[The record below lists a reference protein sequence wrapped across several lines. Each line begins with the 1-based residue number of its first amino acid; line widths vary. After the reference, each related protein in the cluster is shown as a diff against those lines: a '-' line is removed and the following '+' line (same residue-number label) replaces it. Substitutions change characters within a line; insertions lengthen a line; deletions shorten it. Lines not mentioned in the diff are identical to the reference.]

1 MTEPAS
7 HIIIAGM
14 ESNPQVTVV
23 VPCFNEENTIGGL
36 LAALSRQTFPLDK
49 IEVLVVDGLSQD
61 GTLARIEAFQQEVTD
76 LHVRVVENPKR
87 IIPAALNL
95 GIRHARGEYIIR
107 LDAHSVPHPEYVA
120 RSVAGLEQHL
130 GDNVGGV
137 WKIVPSA
144 DTWIARAIAAAAAH
158 PMGVGDAKYRYADT
172 PEEVD
177 TVPFGGFRREFLLK
191 MQGFDESLLAN
202 EDYELNTRIRQA
214 GGKIW
219 LDPNIQ
225 VQYYSRPNLRQLA
238 RQYFRYGYW
247 KVEMLRRYPESLRWR
262 QALPPL
268 FVLGILILLVAA
280 VWIPAALWALLS
292 ALAVYAAAL
301 TLSGVDAALQAKRL
315 SRLLGVPL
323 VIMVM
328 HFSWG
333 SAFLISAVRAL
344 FRSGRNGK
352 GN

>member
-1 MTEPAS
+1 
-7 HIIIAGM
+7 M
-14 ESNPQVTVV
+14 ELNPKVTVV
-23 VPCFNEENTIGGL
+23 VPCFNEEDTIRGV
-36 LAALSRQTFPLDK
+36 LAALSRQTFPLEK
-49 IEVLVVDGLSQD
+49 MEVLVVDGLSTD
-61 GTLARIEAFQQEVTD
+61 ETAARIEAFQQEGTG
-76 LHVRVVENPKR
+76 LRVRVVENPKR

-95 GIRHARGEYIIR
+95 GIHNARGEYIIR

-144 DTWIARAIAAAAAH
+144 DTWIGRSIAAAASH
-158 PMGVGDAKYRYADT
+158 PMAVGDAKYRYADT

-177 TVPFGGFRREFLLK
+177 TVPFGGFRRDFLLK
-191 MQGFDESLLAN
+191 MQGFDESLKTN
-202 EDYELNTRIRQA
+202 EDYELNTRIRRA

-247 KVEMLRRYPESLRWR
+247 KVEMLRRYPGSLRWR

-268 FVLGILILLVAA
+268 FVLGILVLLAAA
-280 VWIPAALWALLS
+280 VWYTPALWALFSVL
-292 ALAVYAAAL
+292 ALYAAAL
-301 TLSGVDAALQAKRL
+301 ALSGIDATLQAKRP
-315 SRLLGVPL
+315 SNLLGVPL

-328 HFSWG
+328 HLSWG
-333 SAFLISAVRAL
+333 SAFLINAARLV
-344 FRSGRNGK
+344 FRSDRNG
-352 GN
+352 

>member
-1 MTEPAS
+1 MTEPVS
-7 HIIIAGM
+7 HIIIARM

-23 VPCFNEENTIGGL
+23 VPCFNEENTIRGV
-36 LAALSRQTFPLDK
+36 LAALARQTFPLEK
-49 IEVLVVDGLSQD
+49 MEVLVVDGLSQD
-61 GTLARIEAFQQEVTD
+61 DTLARIETFQQENTG
-76 LHVRVVENPKR
+76 LHVRVVENPRR

-95 GIRHARGEYIIR
+95 GIQHARGEYIIR
-107 LDAHSVPHPEYVA
+107 LDAHSIPHPEFVA

-130 GDNVGGV
+130 GDNVGGI
-137 WKIVPSA
+137 WKIMPSA

-172 PEEVD
+172 PGEVD
-177 TVPFGGFRREFLLK
+177 TVPFGGFRRDFLLK
-191 MQGFDESLLAN
+191 LQGFDETLLAN

-268 FVLGILILLVAA
+268 FVLGILVLIVAA
-280 VWIPAALWALLS
+280 IWIPTALWVLVS

-301 TLSGVDAALQAKRL
+301 ALSGIDVALQANRP
-315 SRLLGVPL
+315 SMFLGVPL

-333 SAFLISAVRAL
+333 SAFLISAARAL
-344 FRSGRNGK
+344 FTSGRNGK

>member
-1 MTEPAS
+1 
-7 HIIIAGM
+7 M

-328 HFSWG
+328 HLSWG

>member
-1 MTEPAS
+1 M
-7 HIIIAGM
+7 
-14 ESNPQVTVV
+14 
-23 VPCFNEENTIGGL
+23 
-36 LAALSRQTFPLDK
+36 AALSRQTFPLDK

-76 LHVRVVENPKR
+76 LHVRVVENPRR

>member
-1 MTEPAS
+1 
-7 HIIIAGM
+7 M
-14 ESNPQVTVV
+14 ELNPQVTVV
-23 VPCFNEENTIGGL
+23 VPCFNEENTIRGL
-36 LAALSRQTFPLDK
+36 LAALSRQTFPLEK
-49 IEVLVVDGLSQD
+49 MEVLVVDGISRD
-61 GTLARIEAFQQEVTD
+61 NTLARIEAFQQEGTG
-76 LHVRVVENPKR
+76 LRVRVVENPKR

-95 GIRHARGEYIIR
+95 GIRNARGEYIIR
-107 LDAHSVPHPEYVA
+107 LDAHSVPHPEYIA

-144 DTWIARAIAAAAAH
+144 DTWIARSIAAAASH
-158 PMGVGDAKYRYADT
+158 PLGVGDAKYRYADT

-177 TVPFGGFRREFLLK
+177 TVPFGGFRRDFLLK

-247 KVEMLRRYPESLRWR
+247 KVEMLRRYPGSLRWR

-268 FVLGILILLVAA
+268 FVLGILVLLVAS
-280 VWIPAALWALLS
+280 VWFNPALWALLS

-301 TLSGVDAALQAKRL
+301 TLSGIDAAMQAKRPSL
-315 SRLLGVPL
+315 LLGVPL
-323 VIMVM
+323 VIMIM
-328 HFSWG
+328 HLSWG
-333 SAFLISAVRAL
+333 SAFLLSASRAL
-344 FRSGRNGK
+344 FSSDRNGE